1 MQLLEPRLAPAGLP
15 SRRATVRLADLPA
28 YRGAFVTNARGIA
41 PVARIDDVEL
51 AVDGELMQAVAA
63 VYASVP
69 WDTIAD
75 R

>member
-1 MQLLEPRLAPAGLP
+1 M
-15 SRRATVRLADLPA
+15 
-28 YRGAFVTNARGIA
+28 TNARGIA